1 MDPPSPPTGGAAGA
15 MPRRGRPRFTD
26 LGKLTTQQMKNVL
39 MENGVRNVSRLKK
52 EEVTL
57 VYEAWK
63 DQQAQSTW

>member
-1 MDPPSPPTGGAAGA
+1 
-15 MPRRGRPRFTD
+15 
-26 LGKLTTQQMKNVL
+26 MKNVL